1 MGPGANIPSVPV
13 EALSEEEQVCDL
25 FSLSILSFVV
35 SSAYP
40 KLSLRLKRTLSMRL
54 FVPNLVFKFLFF
66 SIIQSFVFL
75 CDIRLFT
82 YLCFSLV
89 LFALHRQKQNFCFC
103 SFHTQPAF
111 FPSFFRN
118 SHEFDIFPS
127 ILFHR
132 HEATSPR
139 FPLHRAC
146 PCRQRLLQDS
156 RS

>member
-1 MGPGANIPSVPV
+1 MRS
-13 EALSEEEQVCDL
+13 
-25 FSLSILSFVV
+25 FFLSILSFVV

-40 KLSLRLKRTLSMRL
+40 TLSLRLKRTPSMRL

-66 SIIQSFVFL
+66 FIIQSFVFL

-89 LFALHRQKQNFCFC
+89 LFALHRQKQEELLFLFFSYTTCI
-103 SFHTQPAF
+103 

>member
-1 MGPGANIPSVPV
+1 MGPGANVPSVPV
-13 EALSEEEQVCDL
+13 EALSEEEQVCGL
-25 FSLSILSFVV
+25 FSSPFLALSWARHIQRWAYGWRERRVWG
-35 SSAYP
+35 SSCRTW
-40 KLSLRLKRTLSMRL
+40 SL
-54 FVPNLVFKFLFF
+54 NFF
-66 SIIQSFVFL
+66 FFIIQSFVFL

-89 LFALHRQKQNFCFC
+89 LFALHRQKQEELLFLFFSYTTCI
-103 SFHTQPAF
+103 

-156 RS
+156 WS

>member
-1 MGPGANIPSVPV
+1 MGPGANVPSVPV
-13 EALSEEEQVCDL
+13 EALSEEEQVCGL
-25 FSLSILSFVV
+25 FSSPFLA
-35 SSAYP
+35 SSWARHIQRWAYGWRERRVWGSSCRTW
-40 KLSLRLKRTLSMRL
+40 SL
-54 FVPNLVFKFLFF
+54 NFF
-66 SIIQSFVFL
+66 FFIIQSFVFL

-82 YLCFSLV
+82 YLCFSLA
-89 LFALHRQKQNFCFC
+89 LFALHRQKQEELLFLFFSYTTCI
-103 SFHTQPAF
+103 

-156 RS
+156 WS